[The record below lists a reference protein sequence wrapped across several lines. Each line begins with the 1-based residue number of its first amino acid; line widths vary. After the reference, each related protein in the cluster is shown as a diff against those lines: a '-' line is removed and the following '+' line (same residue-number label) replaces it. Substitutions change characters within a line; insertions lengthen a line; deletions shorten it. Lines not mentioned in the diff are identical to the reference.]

1 MSSWDD
7 IFTGETDGSPP
18 VLRPDAGG
26 LYCEAGGFWIDPT
39 RPVETAVVTHA
50 HSDHLQPGSDAYVVS
65 EPSMPL
71 VERRLAPAQEDP
83 EVQSLAYGEGLELGE
98 ADVSLHP
105 AGHMLGSAQVRVE
118 VDDEVWVVTGD
129 YKRQSD
135 PTCESFEPVPCD
147 VFVTEATFGLPI
159 YRWKAGG
166 EVVAAIDEWWQTNRE
181 ADRPSILFC
190 YAVGKAQRVLAGLHE
205 HTDRRVLLHGGMG
218 GYVELYRGAGVE
230 MPPTEYVTEMDEQTD
245 FGGELILAPTSAHE
259 SSWMR
264 RFDDPRTGF
273 ASGWMRIR
281 AQKRRRGF
289 DAGFVLS
296 DHCDWKDLL
305 RSIRETGAE
314 TVVADHGDTETLVRY
329 AREEMG
335 LQAVPLDAHQGSGGE
350 ERA

>member
-1 MSSWDD
+1 MTSWDD
-7 IFTGETDGSPP
+7 IFTGDTDGSRP

-26 LYCEAGGFWIDPT
+26 LYCEAGDFWIDPM

-50 HSDHLQPGSDAYVVS
+50 HSDHLQPGSDRYVVS

-71 VERRLAPAQEDP
+71 VERRLAPAQADP
-83 EVQSLAYGEGLELGE
+83 EVEHVAYDETLELGD
-98 ADVSLHP
+98 ATVSLHP
-105 AGHMLGSAQVRVE
+105 AGHMLGSAQVRVQ
-118 VDDEVWVVTGD
+118 VGSNVWVVTGD
-129 YKRQSD
+129 YKRQPD
-135 PTCESFEPVPCD
+135 PTCEPFEPVTCD

-159 YRWKAGG
+159 YRWKEGG
-166 EVVAAIDEWWQTNRE
+166 EVVAEIDEWWRTNRE
-181 ADRPSILFC
+181 ADRPSVLFC
-190 YAVGKAQRVLAGLHE
+190 YAVGKAQRVLAGLAE
-205 HTDRRVLLHGGMG
+205 HTDRRVLLHGAMVD
-218 GYVELYRGAGVE
+218 YVDLYREAGVE

-245 FGGELILAPTSAHE
+245 FGGELILAPTSAYE

-314 TVVADHGDTETLVRY
+314 TVVVNHGAAEALVRY
-329 AREEMG
+329 AREQMG
-335 LQAVPLDAHQGSGGE
+335 LRAVDLDEHREGGGE
-350 ERA
+350 EET